1 MIKQKQ
7 LYVKGLDEINDL
19 KKEILEAMIE
29 NENTEEEIEQRF
41 MMRQLKRIDNRIVK
55 SRKR

>member
-1 MIKQKQ
+1 M
-7 LYVKGLDEINDL
+7 KGLDEINDL

>member
-1 MIKQKQ
+1 M
-7 LYVKGLDEINDL
+7 KGLDEINDL
-19 KKEILEAMIE
+19 KKEILEEMIE